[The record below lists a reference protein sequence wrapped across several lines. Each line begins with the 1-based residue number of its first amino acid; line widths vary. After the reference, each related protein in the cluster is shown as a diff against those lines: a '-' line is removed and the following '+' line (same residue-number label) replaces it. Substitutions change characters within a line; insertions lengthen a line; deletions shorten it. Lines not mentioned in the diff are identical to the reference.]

1 MTRHCRTC
9 GKQRSALLAVCPED
23 GTALT
28 EGPVELSPQDERS
41 ISIDVSTHSPMPAS
55 PAVSDETLAPGT
67 RVGEY
72 IVEDVIGSGGGG
84 TVYRAAHAEI
94 GKRVAIK
101 VIHRNL
107 AQSASAVG
115 RFFDE
120 ARTVNAINHPSLVDI
135 FSVGRLPDERP
146 FLVMELLPG
155 RPLSAALRQG
165 ALTMPEKLRIV
176 DQVCVALDAAHGKNV
191 VHRDLKP
198 DNIFLV
204 AEGNGLRVKLL
215 DFGVAK
221 LLEPGSGQS
230 RENTRTGVV
239 LGTPVYMSP
248 EQILGDQLGP
258 PADVYALGVVLYR
271 LFTGRPPFLADTTVE
286 LFMQHI
292 QKAPP
297 LPDELSPL
305 VPLRLS
311 RLMHQMLAKNPV
323 NRPTLTAVRAAAVAT
338 LLPNSKLASVLAPI
352 PARATALQPRAPT
365 NPVQPAAPETRNS
378 AVWVLGGALALTLVI
393 AWQLTRSPAMPT
405 AQAFASPPPSSQELP
420 PAQPD
425 VVAPSTPAM
434 ARLELTVVPS
444 TAEVRFD
451 QQRVSTSSG
460 VAIIYGAPD
469 RAYSLMV
476 SSPGFVPRTEQLRFT
491 RFERRALSV
500 SLEPEPAPTP
510 VPRPKPVVRSKP
522 KQSKELIDPF

>member
-1 MTRHCRTC
+1 M
-9 GKQRSALLAVCPED
+9 
-23 GTALT
+23 
-28 EGPVELSPQDERS
+28 
-41 ISIDVSTHSPMPAS
+41 
-55 PAVSDETLAPGT
+55 
-67 RVGEY
+67 GEY
-72 IVEDVIGSGGGG
+72 IVEEVIGSGGGG
-84 TVYRAAHAEI
+84 TVYRAAHADI

-107 AQSASAVG
+107 AQSATAVG

-191 VHRDLKP
+191 IHRDLKP

-221 LLEPGSGQS
+221 LLEPGSGQN

-323 NRPTLTAVRAAAVAT
+323 NRPTLTAVRAAALAT

-352 PARATALQPRAPT
+352 PSRASTQPRP
-365 NPVQPAAPETRNS
+365 PAGPGEASAPESGNF
-378 AVWVLGGALALTLVI
+378 AVWAIGGALVLTAAI
-393 AWQLTRSPAMPT
+393 AWQLSRSPEVRSPT
-405 AQAFASPPPSSQELP
+405 QNPPAGQGSVPPPQDDP
-420 PAQPD
+420 PTQP
-425 VVAPSTPAM
+425 APAM

-444 TAEVRFD
+444 NAEVRFD
-451 QQRVSTSSG
+451 QQRVATSSG

-469 RAYSLMV
+469 RSYSLRV
-476 SSPGFVPRTEQLRFT
+476 TAPGFISRTEQLRFI
-491 RFERRALSV
+491 RFERRALAV
-500 SLEPEPAPTP
+500 SLEPEASPAP
-510 VPRPKPVVRSKP
+510 VHRPKPGVRGKP
-522 KQSKELIDPF
+522 KQNKELIDPF